1 MHTKTHDEIRNTFVI
16 IVWDASFHVGW
27 KQLHVFPSNMF
38 NSSCWW
44 IDIMFTKG
52 SIRTLVKVVIVDPT
66 QVDLHPQSCTTQGF
80 VASNVAQAKKRS
92 YHDQHPANQFLPLV
106 VEVFRCLH
114 KQTDVFLHNCAN
126 AIWSLKGW
134 KTPILLILDT
144 FFQQKNSIILQ
155 EL

>member
-1 MHTKTHDEIRNTFVI
+1 
-16 IVWDASFHVGW
+16 
-27 KQLHVFPSNMF
+27 
-38 NSSCWW
+38 
-44 IDIMFTKG
+44 MFTKD

-92 YHDQHPANQFLPLV
+92 YHDQHPTNQFLPLV

-126 AIWSLKGW
+126 AIWSLKG
-134 KTPILLILDT
+134 
-144 FFQQKNSIILQ
+144 
-155 EL
+155 